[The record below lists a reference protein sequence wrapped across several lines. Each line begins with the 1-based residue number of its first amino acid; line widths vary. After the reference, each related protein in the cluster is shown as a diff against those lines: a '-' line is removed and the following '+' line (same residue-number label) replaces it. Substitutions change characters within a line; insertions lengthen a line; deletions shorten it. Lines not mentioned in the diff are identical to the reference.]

1 VGSIE
6 EPISRGEYRRK
17 ELEVLFG
24 IEMLLYR
31 WGLSEFILDEERQVF
46 CDQDGRAV
54 LSRYDADRNRL
65 FGGCGE

>member
-1 VGSIE
+1 M
-6 EPISRGEYRRK
+6 K
-17 ELEVLFG
+17 VLG

-31 WGLSEFILDEERQVF
+31 WGLSEFILDEERQVC

-54 LSRYDADRNRL
+54 LSCYLADRNRL